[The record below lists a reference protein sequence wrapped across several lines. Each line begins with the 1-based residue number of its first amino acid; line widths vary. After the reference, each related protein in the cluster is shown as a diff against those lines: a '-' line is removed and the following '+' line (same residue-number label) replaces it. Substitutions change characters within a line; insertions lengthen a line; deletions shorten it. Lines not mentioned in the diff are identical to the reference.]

1 MDVARQQRV
10 RIALLS
16 TCALATPPKRY
27 GGTELVVA
35 ELARGLVELGHRVT
49 VYTTGDSAAA
59 GELRHCFATPVWPPD
74 ELAELRHARFAWQDM
89 ASDPDRYDV
98 PAIRR
103 TLDDPSLPAKCHA
116 FVASTHGAER
126 TLQVLTQP

>member
-35 ELARGLVELGHRVT
+35 ELARGLVELGHHVT
-49 VYTTGDSAAA
+49 VYATGDSAAA
-59 GELRHCFATPVWPPD
+59 GHLRHCFATPIWPPD
-74 ELAELRHARFAWQDM
+74 EMAELRHARFAWQDM
-89 ASDPDRYDV
+89 ASDPERYDV
-98 PAIRR
+98 V
-103 TLDDPSLPAKCHA
+103 HM
-116 FVASTHGAER
+116 H
-126 TLQVLTQP
+126 